1 MNNRRN
7 SRYFLRSTVGI
18 RAISYGAVSKIIN
31 FEEKVMIK
39 RTIEENIKQQ
49 LHDKRKIIVLYG
61 PRQVG
66 KTTLVNSIISGFH
79 GKVLKINADEQIYNE
94 VLSSRDFSKL
104 KGLTEGYDLLFIDEA
119 QRITDIGINLK
130 ILYDNLPELKIIVT
144 GSSSLDL
151 ANRVNEPLT
160 GRIITNNLYPISIL
174 EWQNFIGLNDFEV
187 TQQLEELILYGMYPE
202 IFSWQNF
209 NQKRKYLE
217 DLCNS
222 YLYKDILS
230 LTNIKYPE
238 KLNQLL
244 KLIAYQNGQ
253 LVSLQELATTLQ
265 IHREAL
271 ANYINLLEKSF
282 VIFRLSGFSRNLRK
296 EVVKMD
302 KIYFYDTGVRNTLI
316 NDFNSLQFRNDK
328 GQLWEN
334 FILAERMKANAYD
347 GTFVNSYFW
356 RTYSGAEL
364 DLVEEKDGRLT
375 GYEFKWGNKITGAPA
390 SWTDNYADSLF
401 YCINNDNFVKWLKQN
416 E

>member
-1 MNNRRN
+1 
-7 SRYFLRSTVGI
+7 
-18 RAISYGAVSKIIN
+18 
-31 FEEKVMIK
+31 MIK

-49 LHDKRKIIVLYG
+49 LQGKRKIIVLYG

-66 KTTLVNSIISGFH
+66 KTTLVNSIISGFR
-79 GKVLKINADEQIYNE
+79 GKVLKINADEQLYND

-104 KGLTEGYDLLFIDEA
+104 KGLTKGYDLLFIDEA

-151 ANRVNEPLT
+151 ANRVSEPLT

-174 EWQNFIGLNDFEV
+174 EWQNFTGLNDFEV

-209 NQKRKYLE
+209 NQKRRYLQ

-230 LTNIKYPE
+230 LANIKYPE

-244 KLIAYQNGQ
+244 KLLAYQTGQ

-302 KIYFYDTGVRNTLI
+302 KIYFYDIGVRNILI

-334 FILAERMKANAYD
+334 FILSERMKANAYNE
-347 GTFVNSYFW
+347 TFASSYFW

-364 DLVEEKDGRLT
+364 DLVEEKDGQLT
-375 GYEFKWGNKITGAPA
+375 GYEFKWGSKKSRAPV

-401 YCINNDNFVKWLKQN
+401 YCINNENFMKWLKQH
-416 E
+416 EKI

>member
-1 MNNRRN
+1 MI
-7 SRYFLRSTVGI
+7 I
-18 RAISYGAVSKIIN
+18 RAI
-31 FEEKVMIK
+31 EEKI
-39 RTIEENIKQQ
+39 RQQ
-49 LHDKRKIIVLYG
+49 LQGKRKIIVIYG

-66 KTTLVNSIISGFH
+66 KTTLVNKVISSFQ
-79 GKVLKINADEQIYNE
+79 GKVLKINADEQVYSE
-94 VLSSRDFSKL
+94 VLSSRDFGKL
-104 KGLTEGYDLLFIDEA
+104 KGLTEGYNLLFIDEA
-119 QRITDIGINLK
+119 QRIPDIGINLK

-160 GRIITNNLYPISIL
+160 GRIITNNLFPVSIL
-174 EWQNFIGLNDFEV
+174 EWQSFTGMNNFE
-187 TQQLEELILYGMYPE
+187 TSRHLEELIIYGMYPE
-202 IFSWQNF
+202 VFSWQNF
-209 NQKRKYLE
+209 NQKRKYLN

-230 LTNIKYPE
+230 LASIKYPE

-244 KLIAYQNGQ
+244 RLLAYQTGQ
-253 LVSLQELATTLQ
+253 LISLQELASILQ
-265 IHREAL
+265 VHREAL
-271 ANYINLLEKSF
+271 INYIDLLEKSF

-316 NDFNSLQFRNDK
+316 NDFNSLKIRNDR

-334 FILAERMKANAYD
+334 FLLAERMKVNAYCD
-347 GTFVNSYFW
+347 AFANSYFW

-375 GYEFKWGNKITGAPA
+375 GFEFKWGNKKAKAPV
-390 SWTDNYADSLF
+390 SWIENYEGSGF
-401 YCINNDNFVKWLKQN
+401 YCVNNENFMQWLKENQN
-416 E
+416 F

>member
-1 MNNRRN
+1 
-7 SRYFLRSTVGI
+7 
-18 RAISYGAVSKIIN
+18 
-31 FEEKVMIK
+31 MIK
-39 RTIEENIKQQ
+39 RIIEENIKQQ
-49 LHDKRKIIVLYG
+49 LQGKRKIIVLYG

-66 KTTLVNSIISGFH
+66 KTTLVNSIISNFK
-79 GKVLKINADEQIYNE
+79 GKVLKINADEQLYND
-94 VLSSRDFSKL
+94 VLSSRNFSKL

-130 ILYDNLPELKIIVT
+130 ILYDNLPKLKIIVT

-160 GRIITNNLYPISIL
+160 GRIIANNLYPISIL
-174 EWQNFIGLNDFEV
+174 EWQNFTGLNDFEV
-187 TQQLEELILYGMYPE
+187 TQQLEEFILYGMYPE

-230 LTNIKYPE
+230 LANIKYPE

-244 KLIAYQNGQ
+244 KLLAYQTGQ

-265 IHREAL
+265 IHRDAL
-271 ANYINLLEKSF
+271 TNYINLLEKSF
-282 VIFRLSGFSRNLRK
+282 VIFRLSGFNRNLRK

-302 KIYFYDTGVRNTLI
+302 KIYFYDTGVRNTLV
-316 NDFNSLQFRNDK
+316 NDFNSLKFRNDK

-334 FILAERMKANAYD
+334 FILAERMKVNAYNE
-347 GTFVNSYFW
+347 TFVNSYFW

-364 DLVEEKDGRLT
+364 DLIEEKDGRLT
-375 GYEFKWGNKITGAPA
+375 GYEFKWGNKTTRAPV
-390 SWTDNYADSLF
+390 SWTESYKNSFF
-401 YCINNDNFVKWLKQN
+401 YCINNDNFMGWLKQN
-416 E
+416 EKII

>member
-1 MNNRRN
+1 
-7 SRYFLRSTVGI
+7 
-18 RAISYGAVSKIIN
+18 
-31 FEEKVMIK
+31 MIK

-49 LHDKRKIIVLYG
+49 LQSKRKIIVLYG

-66 KTTLVNSIISGFH
+66 KTTLVNSVISSFQ
-79 GKVLKINADEQIYNE
+79 GKVLKINADEQLYNE

-119 QRITDIGINLK
+119 QRIPDIGINLK
-130 ILYDNLPELKIIVT
+130 ILYDNLQELKIIVT

-174 EWQNFIGLNDFEV
+174 EWQNYSGLNDFEM
-187 TQQLEELILYGMYPE
+187 TQQLEEMILYGMYPE

-209 NQKRKYLE
+209 KQKRKYLN

-230 LTNIKYPE
+230 LANIKYPE

-244 KLIAYQNGQ
+244 KLLAYQTGQ
-253 LVSLQELATTLQ
+253 LVSLQELASKLQ
-265 IHREAL
+265 IHRNAL
-271 ANYINLLEKSF
+271 MNYMTLLEKSF

-316 NDFNSLQFRNDK
+316 NDFNSLQIRNDR

-334 FILAERMKANAYD
+334 FILAERMKVNAYRNAF
-347 GTFVNSYFW
+347 TNRYFW

-364 DLVEEKDGRLT
+364 DLVEEKDGRLA
-375 GYEFKWGNKITGAPA
+375 GFEFKWGNKKAKAPV
-390 SWTDNYADSLF
+390 SWTEAYENSDF
-401 YCINNDNFVKWLKQN
+401 YCVNNENFMKWLK
-416 E
+416 EE

>member
-1 MNNRRN
+1 MI
-7 SRYFLRSTVGI
+7 I
-18 RAISYGAVSKIIN
+18 RAI
-31 FEEKVMIK
+31 EEKI
-39 RTIEENIKQQ
+39 RQQ
-49 LHDKRKIIVLYG
+49 LQGKRKIIVIYG

-66 KTTLVNSIISGFH
+66 KTTLVNKVISSFQ
-79 GKVLKINADEQIYNE
+79 GKVLKINADEQVYSE
-94 VLSSRDFSKL
+94 VLSSRDIGKL
-104 KGLTEGYDLLFIDEA
+104 KGLTEGYNLLFIDEA
-119 QRITDIGINLK
+119 QRIPDIGINLK

-160 GRIITNNLYPISIL
+160 GRIFINNLYPISIL
-174 EWQNFIGLNDFEV
+174 EWQKFTGFNDFEM
-187 TQQLEELILYGMYPE
+187 TQQIEELILYGMYPE
-202 IFSWQNF
+202 VFSWRNF
-209 NQKRKYLE
+209 QQKRKYMN
-217 DLCNS
+217 DLCNG

-230 LTNIKYPE
+230 LANIKYPE

-244 KLIAYQNGQ
+244 KLLAYQTGQ

-265 IHREAL
+265 IHRDAL
-271 ANYINLLEKSF
+271 INYIILLEKSF
-282 VIFRLSGFSRNLRK
+282 VIFRLPGFSRNLRK

-334 FILAERMKANAYD
+334 FILAERMKENVYQQ
-347 GTFVNSYFW
+347 TFVNSYFW

-375 GYEFKWGNKITGAPA
+375 GYEIKWGNKTAKAPV
-390 SWTDNYADSLF
+390 SWIENYEGSGF
-401 YCINNDNFVKWLKQN
+401 YCVNNENFMQWLKENQN
-416 E
+416 F

>member
-1 MNNRRN
+1 
-7 SRYFLRSTVGI
+7 
-18 RAISYGAVSKIIN
+18 
-31 FEEKVMIK
+31 MIK

-49 LHDKRKIIVLYG
+49 LQSKRKIIVLYG

-66 KTTLVNSIISGFH
+66 KTTLVSSVISDFQ
-79 GKVLKINADEQIYNE
+79 GKVLKINADEQLYND

-119 QRITDIGINLK
+119 QRIPDIGINLK
-130 ILYDNLPELKIIVT
+130 ILYDNLQELKIIVT
-144 GSSSLDL
+144 GSSSIDL

-160 GRIITNNLYPISIL
+160 GRIITNKLYPISIL
-174 EWQNFIGLNDFEV
+174 EWQNYTGLNDFEM
-187 TQQLEELILYGMYPE
+187 TQQLEEMILYGMYPE

-209 NQKRKYLE
+209 KQKRKYLN

-230 LTNIKYPE
+230 LANIKYPE

-244 KLIAYQNGQ
+244 KLLAYQTGQ
-253 LVSLQELATTLQ
+253 LVSLQELASTLQ
-265 IHREAL
+265 IHRDAL
-271 ANYINLLEKSF
+271 MNYITLLEKSF

-316 NDFNSLQFRNDK
+316 NDFNSLQIRNDK
-328 GQLWEN
+328 GQLWES
-334 FILAERMKANAYD
+334 FILAERMKVNAYRD
-347 GTFVNSYFW
+347 AFINRYFW

-364 DLVEEKDGRLT
+364 DLVEEKDGKLS
-375 GYEFKWGNKITGAPA
+375 GYEFKWGNKTAKAPV
-390 SWTDNYADSLF
+390 SWTDNYKRSNF
-401 YCINNDNFVKWLKQN
+401 YCVNNENFMKWLK
-416 E
+416 EE

>member
-1 MNNRRN
+1 
-7 SRYFLRSTVGI
+7 
-18 RAISYGAVSKIIN
+18 
-31 FEEKVMIK
+31 MIK

-49 LHDKRKIIVLYG
+49 LQGKRKIIVLYG

-66 KTTLVNSIISGFH
+66 KTTLVNSVISDFR
-79 GKVLKINADEQIYNE
+79 GKVLKINADEQLYNE

-104 KGLTEGYDLLFIDEA
+104 KGLTKGYALLFIDEA

-160 GRIITNNLYPISIL
+160 GRIIINNLYPISIL
-174 EWQNFIGLNDFEV
+174 EWQNFTGLNDFEV

-244 KLIAYQNGQ
+244 KLLAYQSGQ

-265 IHREAL
+265 IHRDAL
-271 ANYINLLEKSF
+271 TNYINLLEKSF
-282 VIFRLSGFSRNLRK
+282 VIFRLSGFNRNLRK

-334 FILAERMKANAYD
+334 FILAERMKVNAYNE
-347 GTFVNSYFW
+347 TFVNSYFW

-375 GYEFKWGNKITGAPA
+375 GYKLKWGSKNSKAPV
-390 SWTDNYADSLF
+390 SWTENYTNSSF
-401 YCINNDNFVKWLKQN
+401 FCINTENFIQWLKKD
-416 E
+416 EKII

>member
-1 MNNRRN
+1 
-7 SRYFLRSTVGI
+7 
-18 RAISYGAVSKIIN
+18 
-31 FEEKVMIK
+31 MIK

-49 LHDKRKIIVLYG
+49 LQGKRKIIVLYG

-66 KTTLVNSIISGFH
+66 KTTLVNSVISDFR
-79 GKVLKINADEQIYNE
+79 GKVLKINADEQLYNE

-104 KGLTEGYDLLFIDEA
+104 KGLTKGYALLFIDEA

-160 GRIITNNLYPISIL
+160 GRIIINNLYPISIL
-174 EWQNFIGLNDFEV
+174 EWQNFTGLNDFEV

-244 KLIAYQNGQ
+244 KLLAYQSGQ

-265 IHREAL
+265 IHRDAL
-271 ANYINLLEKSF
+271 TNYINLLEKSF

-334 FILAERMKANAYD
+334 FVLAERMKVNAYNE
-347 GTFVNSYFW
+347 TFINSYFW

-364 DLVEEKDGRLT
+364 DLVEEKDGLLT
-375 GYEFKWGNKITGAPA
+375 GYELKWGSKNSKAPV
-390 SWTDNYADSLF
+390 SWTENYTNSSF
-401 YCINNDNFVKWLKQN
+401 FCINTDNFIQWLKQD
-416 E
+416 EKII

>member
-1 MNNRRN
+1 
-7 SRYFLRSTVGI
+7 
-18 RAISYGAVSKIIN
+18 
-31 FEEKVMIK
+31 MIK

-49 LHDKRKIIVLYG
+49 LQGKRKIIVLYG

-66 KTTLVNSIISGFH
+66 KTTLVNSIISDFR
-79 GKVLKINADEQIYNE
+79 GKVLKINADEQLYND
-94 VLSSRDFSKL
+94 VLSSRDFLKL

-130 ILYDNLPELKIIVT
+130 ILYDNLPKLKIIVT

-174 EWQNFIGLNDFEV
+174 EWQNFTGLNDFEI

-244 KLIAYQNGQ
+244 KLLAYQTGQ

-265 IHREAL
+265 IHRDAL
-271 ANYINLLEKSF
+271 TNYIDLLEKSF
-282 VIFRLSGFSRNLRK
+282 VIFRLSGFNRNLRK

-316 NDFNSLQFRNDK
+316 NDFNSLQFKNDK

-334 FILAERMKANAYD
+334 FILAERMKVNAYNK
-347 GTFVNSYFW
+347 TFINSYFW

-375 GYEFKWGNKITGAPA
+375 GYEFKWGSKNSKAPA
-390 SWTDNYADSLF
+390 SWTENYTDSSFF
-401 YCINNDNFVKWLKQN
+401 YINTENFMQWLKQN
-416 E
+416 EKII